1 MIIVIKHKSLS
12 KSFVLIYLF
21 SMSLTKSKLVNLYKK
36 ENDSK
41 VKERL
46 LLIIKVEDKQIP
58 FRVVKEIHRSNPW
71 ASDWLKRYNK
81 EGLEGLKDRTKS
93 GRPPELSEE
102 TSYQI
107 KKELK
112 ESNQGW
118 TTKQVE
124 ELIIK
129 KSGIKYHYTHIYRI
143 LRKWGFKQKVPRKVH
158 VNTASQEEKEAF
170 KKRQEILVDKQ
181 IQDSSKRNGFTIVS
195 LDESFFFYDSLVRR
209 VWIDQ
214 DKRPLLE

>member
-1 MIIVIKHKSLS
+1 MPP
-12 KSFVLIYLF
+12 LI
-21 SMSLTKSKLVNLYKK
+21 KSKRVNLYKK

-46 LLIIKVEDKQIP
+46 LLIIKVREDNQIP
-58 FRVVKEIHRSNPW
+58 FHVVKELHRSNPW
-71 ASDWLKRYNK
+71 ASDWLKRYDK
-81 EGLEGLKDRTKS
+81 EGLEGLKDRIKT

-107 KKELK
+107 KKELSN
-112 ESNQGW
+112 SNQGW

-124 ELIIK
+124 QLIIK

-143 LRKWGFKQKVPRKVH
+143 LRKWGFKQRKSKKVH

-170 KKRQEILVDKQ
+170 KKRQNKYLWMC
-181 IQDSSKRNGFTIVS
+181 SSSSSSSSSRKM
-195 LDESFFFYDSLVRR
+195 D
-209 VWIDQ
+209 
-214 DKRPLLE
+214 LL

>member
-1 MIIVIKHKSLS
+1 MTSP
-12 KSFVLIYLF
+12 
-21 SMSLTKSKLVNLYKK
+21 LTKSKLVNQDKK
-36 ENDSK
+36 EKDPK

-46 LLIIKVEDKQIP
+46 LLIIKVREDKQIP
-58 FRVVKEIHRSNPW
+58 FRIVKEIHRSNPW
-71 ASDWLKRYNK
+71 ASDWLKRYDK
-81 EGLEGLKDRTKS
+81 EGLEGLKDRTKA

-107 KKELK
+107 KQELK

-158 VNTASQEEKEAF
+158 VNTASLEEKDAF
-170 KKRQEILVDKQ
+170 KKRQNKYLWIYQQQQQQQQQQQEY
-181 IQDSSKRNGFTIVS
+181 GFTVVS
-195 LDESFFFYDSLVRR
+195 RMNHSSFM
-209 VWIDQ
+209 I
-214 DKRPLLE
+214 LL